1 MNTDMS
7 LGMHRQMTTEQ
18 AVSAQAPQSQTR
30 SSDTAHE
37 RVNNFMGHSFAL
49 LAHLE
54 EQNSGHTGGVAL
66 QVNSIYLQAA
76 NELYK
81 IEAKIKNSIQESP
94 NLSKKEVKELA
105 ETLKTAEK
113 EIAKVLQKAQIDVA
127 SEIGSAGRT
136 ELKEKIATLAQ
147 GGFKAKFIG
156 LLALVSSTNKAAVDG
171 FKKAQSAMEGASKKD
186 FDAPLENEPGVQK
199 DQRAEFDNF
208 KTGAGNL
215 KRRAGIIGL
224 NGVYRIQ
231 VTFSDK
237 AIRKQF
243 KSFIAQNQSQ
253 KKERVTIARDF
264 TTQNAKGEQ
273 VQFQSKLVPLNKEFD
288 THLNVRREDG
298 TASRVFENIF
308 GEKGGISSANR
319 QEPHL
324 INGWESN
331 LTDANGTRIYQALRH
346 GITSDKFETNKG
358 VRQANSEKAA
368 GELLKA
374 AVMQHLADNGIS
386 LEDASQSGI
395 TLNFNSVS
403 LVTPDDFRAIG
414 TKGANEKTMLFDQT
428 DALHSY
434 AGTNRT
440 LVIEGLPIPI
450 NLNVNTFNFGVN
462 VGAVG
467 YGLGTINQYEQN
479 VKALKGLEEQ
489 AQSTINR
496 LPEGQEKENL
506 KALLADIKL
515 LMADRKAYLDGD
527 NQYEVGAKII
537 NLSNRLDQLN
547 GNTKC
552 AFNCMSGK
560 DRTGMMDGVAKAF
573 AVMGSMNGKIP
584 THDEL
589 KNNEEVRAQFR
600 SILVPILLEMGGIDI
615 TEINTSATGYK
626 VGKEAQLAQLPD
638 DKFLEMLGLAKT
650 TSS

>member
-1 MNTDMS
+1 MNSDITI
-7 LGMHRQMTTEQ
+7 HRPMVTEQ
-18 AVSAQAPQSQTR
+18 TAPVQTPQSQTR
-30 SSDTAHE
+30 SSATAHE
-37 RVNNFMGHSFAL
+37 RVNNFMGHSYAL

-54 EQNSGHTGGVAL
+54 EQNSGHTGEVAV
-66 QVNSIYLQAA
+66 QVNNIYLQAA
-76 NELYK
+76 SDLFK
-81 IEAKIKNSIQESP
+81 IEAQIKHSIQESP

-105 ETLKTAEK
+105 KALKTAEK
-113 EIAKVLQKAQIDVA
+113 DIAKVLQKAQIDVA
-127 SEIGSAGRT
+127 SEIGSAGRA
-136 ELKEKIATLAQ
+136 ELKGKIATLAQ

-171 FKKAQSAMEGASKKD
+171 FKQAKLSMETASKKA
-186 FDAPLENEPGVQK
+186 FAEPVNNESEVQR
-199 DQRAEFDNF
+199 DQRTEFNNF
-208 KTGAGNL
+208 REGVGNL

-224 NGVYRIQ
+224 NGVYRVQ

-237 AIRKQF
+237 AIQKQF

-253 KKERVTIARDF
+253 KTERVTIARDL

-273 VQFQSKLVPLNKEFD
+273 VQFKSKLVPLNKEFD
-288 THLNVRREDG
+288 SLVNVKGEDG
-298 TASRVFENIF
+298 AASRVFENIF

-319 QEPHL
+319 QESHL

-331 LTDANGTRIYQALRH
+331 LSDESGTRIYQALRH
-346 GITSDKFETNKG
+346 GITSDKFETDKD
-358 VRQANSEKAA
+358 VRQANSKKAA

-374 AVMQHLADNGIS
+374 ALMQQLGDQGLS
-386 LEDASQSGI
+386 LEDASRSTSPI

-414 TKGANEKTMLFDQT
+414 TKGANEKNMLFDQT

-434 AGTNRT
+434 AGTNKT
-440 LVIEGLPIPI
+440 LVVDGFPIPI
-450 NLNVNTFNFGVN
+450 NLSVNTFNFGVN

-479 VKALKGLEEQ
+479 VKALQGLEAQ
-489 AQSTINR
+489 AQAAIDK
-496 LPEGQEKENL
+496 LPQGTQKDNL
-506 KALLADIKL
+506 KELLGDIKS

-537 NLSNRLDQLN
+537 NLSNQLDQLN

-573 AVMGSMNGKIP
+573 AVMRSINGKIP
-584 THDEL
+584 THEDL
-589 KNNEEVRAQFR
+589 KNNEEIREQFR